1 MEENAHTQ
9 KLKYSLIALLFK
21 TAQVD
26 NDEHVNE
33 LAFIKDVANKFSIS
47 NQQLIEIKHAK
58 NLVLT
63 LPKSEND
70 RIYFFFHCL
79 QLVELDKKIT
89 TSEIDF
95 IKKIGF
101 KLGINPLLTNDL
113 IALYINHMG
122 KSINPETVEGIIKK
136 YLN

>member
-1 MEENAHTQ
+1 MEENSHAQ

-26 NDEHVNE
+26 NNEHVNE

-58 NLVLT
+58 NLSLT
-63 LPKSEND
+63 LPKTEND

-79 QLVELDKKIT
+79 QLIELDKKIT
-89 TSEIDF
+89 TNEIDF

-122 KSINPETVEGIIKK
+122 KSINPKVVEEIIKK

>member
-1 MEENAHTQ
+1 MEENSQHQ
-9 KLKYSLIALLFK
+9 QLKYSLIALLFK

-95 IKKIGF
+95 IKRIGF
-101 KLGINPLLTNDL
+101 KLGVNPLLTNDL
-113 IALYINHMG
+113 IMLYVNHMG
-122 KSINPETVEGIIKK
+122 KSINPATVEGIIKK

>member
-1 MEENAHTQ
+1 MEENSQHQ
-9 KLKYSLIALLFK
+9 QLKYSLIALLFK

-101 KLGINPLLTNDL
+101 KLGVNPLLTNDL
-113 IALYINHMG
+113 IMLYVNHMG
-122 KSINPETVEGIIKK
+122 KSISPANVEGIIKK